1 MSNVKTIVK
10 NKVQRVEFIYLR
22 SAISDFAICGPHLDR
37 QDKEAGEER
46 GDMLLVAY
54 LPSNFPEISHYTD
67 PALLTSENPKNIDS
81 WPPSLLTVDYDLYLN
96 IRVSQKTQKSEFC
109 FATNPSGFHRLDEP
123 PEKISAL

>member
-1 MSNVKTIVK
+1 MPCQTPDPPFQPLLSIADLSNVKTIVK

-67 PALLTSENPKNIDS
+67 PALLTLEYTKNSDS
-81 WPPSLLTVDYDLYLN
+81 WQPS
-96 IRVSQKTQKSEFC
+96 
-109 FATNPSGFHRLDEP
+109 H
-123 PEKISAL
+123 